1 MVAAVAPRCG
11 ATRTVDVALTL
22 QIACP
27 ARGLPARAELEAA
40 VGAALRGRR
49 GRAELTL
56 RVVGAEE
63 GRALNQRWRG
73 KDYAT
78 NVLSF
83 PATGLAAVAPDLLG
97 DIALCA
103 PVIGAEAR
111 AQGKRPLDH
120 WRHLT
125 VHGVLHLLG
134 FDHTRDAQA
143 LVMEAAERAALA
155 SLGVADPYQA

>member
-11 ATRTVDVALTL
+11 ATRAVDLALTV

-27 ARGLPARAELEAA
+27 TRGLPARADFEAA
-40 VGAALRGRR
+40 ACAALRGRR
-49 GRAELTL
+49 GCAELTL
-56 RVVGAEE
+56 RLVDADE

-83 PATGLAAVAPDLLG
+83 PATGLAAVAPELLG

-103 PVIGAEAR
+103 PVIAAEAR
-111 AQGKRPLDH
+111 AQGKRALDH

-134 FDHTRDAQA
+134 YDHTRDAQA